1 MTKPISK
8 NTAFLSNIF
17 PFALPLLLMAGI
29 AWLTQSPYF
38 QRQPEA
44 LSLGITVDLILTIP
58 VVYFFLI
65 RKKNIPNTTTIPF
78 IVAGVL
84 LAGWLIPAPHP
95 FYLDRINIWVLPLLE
110 GIVLLIVIRKV
121 RIASRHYRAQA
132 ADIPDVFTALK
143 EAAKS
148 VVPGRLSI
156 LLATE
161 LAVLYYGFSSWK
173 KRTLVKHEFSYHQNS
188 SATAL
193 FVTLIFLVLVEAS
206 VLHLLLQQWSN
217 TVAWILSVISLY
229 SALQLFGMVRSLGQR
244 PIAIKEGALIL
255 RYGMLSEAIIPLGNI
270 TKVERIRTLAA
281 PTPTLSPLGE
291 WEELNIVIHLKETAT
306 LHQLYGFKKTFNS
319 LAFHV
324 DEPDAL
330 VMALSNVFGSK

>member
-1 MTKPISK
+1 MTKSTTK
-8 NTAFLSNIF
+8 NTASLLDIL
-17 PFALPLLLMAGI
+17 PFALPLLLIAGI

-44 LSLGITVDLILTIP
+44 LSLGIIVDLILTIP
-58 VVYFFLI
+58 LVYFFLI
-65 RKKNIPNTTTIPF
+65 RKKNIPNTTIIPF
-78 IVAGVL
+78 VMAGVV
-84 LAGWLIPAPHP
+84 LASWLIPSPHP
-95 FYLDRINIWVLPLLE
+95 FYLDRINTWAIPLLE
-110 GIVLLIVIRKV
+110 GMVLLIVIRKV
-121 RIASRHYRAQA
+121 RTASQHYRAQA
-132 ADIPDVFTALK
+132 AEIPDVFTALK

-161 LAVLYYGFSSWK
+161 LAVLYYGFFSWK
-173 KRTLVKHEFSYHQNS
+173 KRILVKHEFSYHQNS
-188 SATAL
+188 GATAL

-217 TVAWILSVISLY
+217 TVTWILSAISLY

-244 PIAIKEGALIL
+244 PIAIEEGALIL
-255 RYGMLSEAIIPLGNI
+255 RYGMLSEAIIPLENI
-270 TKVERIRTLAA
+270 TKVERIRTFAV

-291 WEELNIVIHLKETAT
+291 WEELNVVIHLKETAT
-306 LHQLYGFKKTFNS
+306 LHQLYGFKKTFDS

-324 DEPDAL
+324 DEPDVL
-330 VMALSNVFGSK
+330 VVALSSASGTG